1 MKRAKQI
8 LVGLKIPEHAVE
20 LTDLACR
27 MGARGASL
35 LLIHVVELP
44 PATPLD
50 AELPE
55 VEAAAEEMF
64 HAAERVA
71 RRGGMKVSKLLLHAR
86 SAGEALLDELK
97 EKKIE
102 LAVLGYH
109 HAQTIGDILL
119 GTTAGHVARHAPCH
133 VLLSIPPRS

>member
-1 MKRAKQI
+1 MKKAKRI
-8 LVGLKIPEHAVE
+8 LVGLKIPEHVVE

-27 MGARGASL
+27 MGVRRASL

-55 VEAAAEEMF
+55 VEAAAEKMF
-64 HAAERVA
+64 RTAQRVA
-71 RRGGMKVSKLLLHAR
+71 RPSGMKVSKLLLHAR

-97 EKKIE
+97 ERKID
-102 LAVLGYH
+102 LAVLGCH

-119 GTTAGHVARHAPCH
+119 GTTARHVARHAPCH
-133 VLLSIPPRS
+133 VLLSIPPRG